1 MQKQLGS
8 ILIVAGTCIGA
19 GTLALPLAI
28 APLGLIPGIFIML
41 GIWILAYYTSLI
53 HLELNLHAGAGL
65 DLGQLANR
73 FSGRSMQCVSTSL
86 VTLLMYAL
94 MTAYLYIGSS
104 IIQKM
109 LTTYCAFEC
118 CSSAL
123 AIAYATGIMSILLL
137 PITLVDYANRIL
149 LLVLFGCAIFL
160 VGGLMIV
167 TNWSNLPLFAT
178 NPNYVRE
185 WARAVPIIFTSF
197 GFQVIFHTLVT
208 YCNKNATMLKRA
220 FFWGSLIPVILYIVW
235 SSTVLASIYSNNQ
248 LFYAQLEARNISVA
262 DLIAQLSLIAQWPTI
277 QLLAWIITLLAIT
290 TSALGVGT
298 ALIDSLKSRMTS
310 QTYAAKTISLL
321 GSIMPALLL
330 ALIVPNAFITV
341 LGFAGMILVCIAIH
355 IPIYLLFKARIT
367 NWHYP
372 ALDNIYAIVLC
383 MTLGYLII
391 CAELYTLYN

>member
-1 MQKQLGS
+1 MQKQVGS

-28 APLGLIPGIFIML
+28 APLGLVPGILIML
-41 GIWILAYYTSLI
+41 GVWILAYYTSLI

-65 DLGQLANR
+65 DLGQLAYR
-73 FSGRSMQCVSTSL
+73 FSGRSMQCISSSL

-109 LTTYCAFEC
+109 LTSYCALA
-118 CSSAL
+118 CSTSTL
-123 AIAYATGIMSILLL
+123 TIVYAAGIMSILLL
-137 PITLVDYANRIL
+137 PLTLVDYANRIL
-149 LLVLFGCAIFL
+149 LLVLFGCATFL
-160 VGGLMIV
+160 VGGLIIV
-167 TNWSNLPLFAT
+167 THWSNLPLFTT
-178 NPNYVRE
+178 NPNYVHE
-185 WARAVPIIFTSF
+185 LARAVPLIFTSF

-208 YCNKNATMLKRA
+208 YCNKNTTMLKRA
-220 FFWGSLIPVILYIVW
+220 FFWGSLIPVMLYIVW

-248 LFYAQLEARNISVA
+248 LFYAQLEAGTVSVA
-262 DLIAQLSLIAQWPTI
+262 DLIGQLSLIAQWPTI

-298 ALIDSLKSRMTS
+298 ALIDSLKSRIVTH
-310 QTYAAKTISLL
+310 TNAAKNLPLL
-321 GSIMPALLL
+321 GAILPALVL

-355 IPIYLLFKARIT
+355 IPIYLLFKAHIT
-367 NWHYP
+367 KWHYP
-372 ALDNIYAIVLC
+372 VLNNMYAIALC
-383 MTLGYLII
+383 MILGYLII